1 MDHVKMGGTSVGKL
15 TRDGSFEVEN
25 AKRMNV
31 VFICF
36 DVVDLRQDEKLFVL
50 VQWIDAPG
58 TKFVVIVHVLT
69 TAACI
74 APAVQELEHE

>member
-1 MDHVKMGGTSVGKL
+1 MSATVPYDCFRMIVLLCRMDHVKMGGTSVGKL

-50 VQWIDAPG
+50 VQ
-58 TKFVVIVHVLT
+58 
-69 TAACI
+69 
-74 APAVQELEHE
+74 